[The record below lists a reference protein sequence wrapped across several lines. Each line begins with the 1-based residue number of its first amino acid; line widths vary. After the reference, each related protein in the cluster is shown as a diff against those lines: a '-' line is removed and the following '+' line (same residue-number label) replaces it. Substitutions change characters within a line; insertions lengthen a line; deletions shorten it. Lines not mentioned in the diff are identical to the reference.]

1 MHTVGELPHGEPR
14 RPVSE
19 RVLVIV
25 GVRGSL
31 VQNAP
36 RGALLVEQRTSI
48 DVRRRSIVPPHASR
62 AVSASPLAARI
73 DGTAG
78 EAVFRNCVR

>member
-19 RVLVIV
+19 RVLVIF

-31 VQNAP
+31 V
-36 RGALLVEQRTSI
+36 
-48 DVRRRSIVPPHASR
+48 RSIVPPHASR
-62 AVSASPLAARI
+62 AVSASPLASRI

-78 EAVFRNCVR
+78 EDVFRNCVR